1 MPRSRPG
8 HRRNFLMAALTLVGV
23 ASCGG
28 GEDEGPSDTPSVF
41 FSDAV
46 SSGPAPGP
54 EQQVIPVDY
63 SDPSSWLCLPG
74 RGDSCEA
81 DASVTLVAPDGSLE
95 VTPAVTDAEAAI
107 DCFYVYPT
115 VSDDAAA
122 NSDIAPGPG
131 ELNAASNQAAPF
143 SQACRVYAPMYRQVT
158 LAALRTMLAGGA
170 SMTNRDMAY
179 IDVRAAWRAYLDTH
193 NDGRGVVL
201 IGHSQGAGLLARLI
215 ASEIAPS
222 EQRELVVSAL
232 LIGANLSQPQ
242 ARPGQDELPIC
253 DSAGATGCLIAYG
266 SYRADRPPGA
276 DAIFG
281 ALPDGEEAACVNPA
295 RLDGSN
301 GALDARLPVGQAFE
315 TALAPPAWAEGA
327 PEIETPLVG
336 LPGML
341 SAECVS
347 SGGRSFLAV
356 TVVTDPYDRR
366 VDDIVGDVVVDG
378 VVQDGWGLH
387 IIDVNLAL
395 GNLVSIVERQSEAWL
410 DANVADR
417 PVPAGADSGD
427 GEDAD
432 PG

>member
-1 MPRSRPG
+1 MLRSLHG
-8 HRRNFLMAALTLVGV
+8 HRRNILIAAFALAGL
-23 ASCGG
+23 AACGG
-28 GEDEGPSDTPSVF
+28 GEGEGPQDRPSVF

-46 SSGPAPGP
+46 SPGPAPGP
-54 EQQVIPVDY
+54 EQQVVPVDY
-63 SDPSSWLCLPG
+63 SDPAAWLCLPG
-74 RGDSCEA
+74 RGDACEA
-81 DASVTLVAPDGSLE
+81 DASVTRVAPDGSLE
-95 VTPAVTDAEAAI
+95 VATAVVNADAPI

-115 VSDDAAA
+115 VSNDAAA
-122 NSDIAPGPG
+122 NSDIVPGPG

-143 SQACRVYAPMYRQVT
+143 SQACRVYAPMYRQIT

-179 IDVRAAWRAYLDTH
+179 VDVRAAWRAYLESH

-222 EQRELVVSAL
+222 EQRERIVSAL
-232 LIGANLSQPQ
+232 LIGANLSQP
-242 ARPGQDELPIC
+242 AETPGDDELPIC
-253 DSAGATGCLIAYG
+253 DRAEAVGCLIAYG

-281 ALPDGEEAACVNPA
+281 ALPDGGEAACVNPA
-295 RLDGSN
+295 RLDGSD
-301 GALDARLPVGQAFE
+301 GALDARLPAGQAFE
-315 TALAPPAWAEGA
+315 TALAPPAWADGA

-341 SAECVS
+341 SAACVS

-356 TVVTDPYDRR
+356 TVLTDPYDRR

-395 GNLVSIVERQSEAWL
+395 GNLISIVERQSEAWL
-410 DANVADR
+410 AGNAPDL
-417 PVPAGADSGD
+417 PTSGGADSGVSQN
-427 GEDAD
+427 ES